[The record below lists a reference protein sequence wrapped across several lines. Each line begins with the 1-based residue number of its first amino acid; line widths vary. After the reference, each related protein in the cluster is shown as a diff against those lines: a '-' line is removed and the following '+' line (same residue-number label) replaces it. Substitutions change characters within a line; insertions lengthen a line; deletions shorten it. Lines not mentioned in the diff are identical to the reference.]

1 MIAIRHF
8 CFANNCL
15 KFTNMED
22 DLHAK
27 KPFAA
32 KLHPLHFGQTKT
44 IISIKRVKN
53 WQMTIKE
60 K

>member
-1 MIAIRHF
+1 
-8 CFANNCL
+8 
-15 KFTNMED
+15 MED